1 MSTRG
6 HDLEDLL
13 GQIQALADRDDRVR
27 LRDLHDLIGVRAF
40 GPLLLMMALVALT
53 PIGAVPA
60 LPTAL
65 AIAVTLI
72 AGQVVLGRNRLWLPD
87 FVERRHVSS
96 KKLKASVRALS
107 RPDALA
113 GRGRAPPARTSHR
126 AAFRS
131 WSRSGLRRHR
141 PDDPAPRIR
150 AFRGGGASSGAR
162 SHGLGADG
170 AGRAGRDPRRL
181 RRFRRRRRGSVLGS
195 LNQKATAPS
204 LVRLER

>member
-13 GQIQALADRDDRVR
+13 GQIEALADRDDRVR

-40 GPLLLMMALVALT
+40 GPLLLVMALVALT

-107 RPDALA
+107 RPARGLDAVVRPRLERLTEPPFDRVVA
-113 GRGRAPPARTSHR
+113 LVCVAIALMIPPLEFVPFGVAPPALALALMGLALTARDGLVVIL
-126 AAFRS
+126 AAFVA
-131 WSRSGLRRHR
+131 L
-141 PDDPAPRIR
+141 
-150 AFRGGGASSGAR
+150 GGAGA
-162 SHGLGADG
+162 
-170 AGRAGRDPRRL
+170 
-181 RRFRRRRRGSVLGS
+181 VLFWV
-195 LNQKATAPS
+195 L
-204 LVRLER
+204 

>member
-27 LRDLHDLIGVRAF
+27 LRDLHDLIGVKAF

-107 RPDALA
+107 RPARWLDAVV
-113 GRGRAPPARTSHR
+113 
-126 AAFRS
+126 
-131 WSRSGLRRHR
+131 R
-141 PDDPAPRIR
+141 P
-150 AFRGGGASSGAR
+150 
-162 SHGLGADG
+162 
-170 AGRAGRDPRRL
+170 
-181 RRFRRRRRGSVLGS
+181 
-195 LNQKATAPS
+195 
-204 LVRLER
+204 RLERLTEPPFDHGVALVCVAIALMIPPLEFVPFGVAAPALALALMGLALTARDGLVVILAAFVALGGAGAVLFWVL

>member
-1 MSTRG
+1 MSIRG

-13 GQIQALADRDDRVR
+13 GQIEALADRDDRVR

-40 GPLLLMMALVALT
+40 GPLLLVMALVALT

-107 RPDALA
+107 RPARWLDAVV
-113 GRGRAPPARTSHR
+113 
-126 AAFRS
+126 
-131 WSRSGLRRHR
+131 R
-141 PDDPAPRIR
+141 P
-150 AFRGGGASSGAR
+150 
-162 SHGLGADG
+162 
-170 AGRAGRDPRRL
+170 
-181 RRFRRRRRGSVLGS
+181 
-195 LNQKATAPS
+195 
-204 LVRLER
+204 RLERLTEPPFDRLVALACVAIALMIPPLEFVPFGVAAPALALALIGLALTTRDGLVVILAAFVALCGASAVLFWVL

>member
-13 GQIQALADRDDRVR
+13 GQIEALADRDDRVR

-40 GPLLLMMALVALT
+40 GPLLLVMALVALT

-107 RPDALA
+107 RPARWLDAVV
-113 GRGRAPPARTSHR
+113 
-126 AAFRS
+126 
-131 WSRSGLRRHR
+131 R
-141 PDDPAPRIR
+141 P
-150 AFRGGGASSGAR
+150 
-162 SHGLGADG
+162 
-170 AGRAGRDPRRL
+170 
-181 RRFRRRRRGSVLGS
+181 
-195 LNQKATAPS
+195 
-204 LVRLER
+204 RLERLTEPPFDRVVALVCVAIALMIPPLEFVPFGVAAPALALALMGLALTTRDGLVVILAAFVALGGAGAVLFWVL

>member
-1 MSTRG
+1 MSIRG

-13 GQIQALADRDDRVR
+13 GQIEALADRDDRVR

-40 GPLLLMMALVALT
+40 GPLLLVMALVALT

-107 RPDALA
+107 RPARWLDAVV
-113 GRGRAPPARTSHR
+113 
-126 AAFRS
+126 
-131 WSRSGLRRHR
+131 R
-141 PDDPAPRIR
+141 P
-150 AFRGGGASSGAR
+150 
-162 SHGLGADG
+162 
-170 AGRAGRDPRRL
+170 
-181 RRFRRRRRGSVLGS
+181 
-195 LNQKATAPS
+195 
-204 LVRLER
+204 RLERLTEPPFDRLVALACVAIALMIPPLEFVPFGVAAPALALALMGLALTTRDGLVVILAAFVALCGAGAVLFWVL

>member
-13 GQIQALADRDDRVR
+13 GKIEALADRDDRVR

-40 GPLLLMMALVALT
+40 GPLLLLMALVALT

-96 KKLKASVRALS
+96 RKLKASVRALS
-107 RPDALA
+107 RPAQWLDAVV
-113 GRGRAPPARTSHR
+113 
-126 AAFRS
+126 
-131 WSRSGLRRHR
+131 R
-141 PDDPAPRIR
+141 P
-150 AFRGGGASSGAR
+150 
-162 SHGLGADG
+162 
-170 AGRAGRDPRRL
+170 
-181 RRFRRRRRGSVLGS
+181 
-195 LNQKATAPS
+195 
-204 LVRLER
+204 RLERLTEPPFDRLVALVCVAIALMIPPLEFVPFGVAAPALALALMGLALTARDGLVVILAAFVALCGAGAVLFWVL

>member
-13 GQIQALADRDDRVR
+13 GQIETLAEQDERVR

-40 GPLLLMMALVALT
+40 GPLLLVMALVALT

-72 AGQVVLGRNRLWLPD
+72 AGQVVLGRTRLWLPD

-96 KKLKASVRALS
+96 KKLKASARALS
-107 RPDALA
+107 RPARWLDAVV
-113 GRGRAPPARTSHR
+113 
-126 AAFRS
+126 
-131 WSRSGLRRHR
+131 R
-141 PDDPAPRIR
+141 P
-150 AFRGGGASSGAR
+150 
-162 SHGLGADG
+162 
-170 AGRAGRDPRRL
+170 
-181 RRFRRRRRGSVLGS
+181 
-195 LNQKATAPS
+195 
-204 LVRLER
+204 RLERLTEPPFDRVVALVCAAIALMIPPLEFVPFGVAAPALALALMGLALTARDGLVVILAAFVALGGAGAVLFWVL

>member
-13 GQIQALADRDDRVR
+13 GQIEALADRDDRVR

-40 GPLLLMMALVALT
+40 GPLLLVMALVALT

-87 FVERRHVSS
+87 FVERRHVSA

-107 RPDALA
+107 RP
-113 GRGRAPPARTSHR
+113 ARWLDTVV
-126 AAFRS
+126 
-131 WSRSGLRRHR
+131 R
-141 PDDPAPRIR
+141 P
-150 AFRGGGASSGAR
+150 
-162 SHGLGADG
+162 
-170 AGRAGRDPRRL
+170 
-181 RRFRRRRRGSVLGS
+181 
-195 LNQKATAPS
+195 
-204 LVRLER
+204 RLERLTEPPFDRVVALVCVAIALMIPPLEFVPFGVAAPALALALMGLALTARDGLVVILAAFVALGGAGAVLFWVL

>member
-107 RPDALA
+107 RPARWLDAVV
-113 GRGRAPPARTSHR
+113 
-126 AAFRS
+126 
-131 WSRSGLRRHR
+131 R
-141 PDDPAPRIR
+141 P
-150 AFRGGGASSGAR
+150 
-162 SHGLGADG
+162 
-170 AGRAGRDPRRL
+170 
-181 RRFRRRRRGSVLGS
+181 
-195 LNQKATAPS
+195 
-204 LVRLER
+204 RLERLTEPPFDHGVALVCVAIALMIPPLEFVPFGVAAPALALALMGLALTARDGLVVILAAFVALGGAGAVLFWVL